1 MLRTE
6 ALNLFNRASL
16 PKKWRKKWIGPLL
29 VEKKMGL
36 VTYQIKLPGTMKRA
50 HNTFH
55 VSKLKAFHRSPD
67 ETGPLSVVID
77 ADGNVEQK
85 VFAILAKK
93 RERRKIHY
101 LVQFDG
107 ESPSE
112 AIWLPKSELKHC
124 MDLIKDFEARQQA

>member
-1 MLRTE
+1 MR
-6 ALNLFNRASL
+6 
-16 PKKWRKKWIGPLL
+16 
-29 VEKKMGL
+29 
-36 VTYQIKLPGTMKRA
+36 RA

-55 VSKLKAFHRSPD
+55 VSKLKAFHLSSD

-77 ADGNVEQK
+77 ADGNVEQE

-107 ESPSE
+107 GPPSE
-112 AIWLPKSELKHC
+112 AIWLSKYELKQC
-124 MDLIKDFEARQQA
+124 MDLIKDFEARQKA